1 MTTTQTPAP
10 SNDDSTIR
18 ASLLDL
24 GIERP
29 LHPIPMVARELRT
42 IASATT
48 LAGLDQISNA
58 WNTDGSNFSV
68 LGDADQETLANAW
81 VRRERLVRLVAVWTA
96 IWGPLCTAMQDR
108 PFLDR
113 HHSAAPNSSVENAP
127 ANVAAEGER
136 IARVL
141 PTVSVRHTRISTLSP
156 EAVAES
162 TLLARQNGARLAG
175 YDGRVID
182 PGQGIGTIIAFGNAV
197 MEYDVVSD
205 RYRQRLIPWSDV
217 EAVRVRLGLPEKAF
231 GRAPGSIG
239 MLGEATGI
247 LNHGGYVARNIRKT
261 ASGGTAWKI
270 GHFDKNE
277 NSESM
282 GKREVLISLDKAGEI
297 VCTNP
302 DHPGAALVI
311 ADYQRRVNATR
322 LPSDD
327 LRTRIEPCLVLHYGA
342 RGTDIGIYVAP
353 HRSGAAVDLVV
364 ALRPIA
370 GRKIRAWSHTDRE
383 SIADALI
390 DSFSADVDRL
400 ERTLGNPDTKVGA
413 GHVTQLERLKSEA
426 SGLARV
432 LGTEAVTAF
441 QARFVACDATIQVAL
456 DALSARAAN
465 LEMD

>member
-1 MTTTQTPAP
+1 MTTTQAPAP
-10 SNDDSTIR
+10 SNDDSAIR

-68 LGDADQETLANAW
+68 LGDVDQETLANAW
-81 VRRERLVRLVAVWTA
+81 VRRERLIRLSVAWSA
-96 IWGPLCTAMQDR
+96 IWGSLAL
-108 PFLDR
+108 LD
-113 HHSAAPNSSVENAP
+113 SVVVASPTPAPNSSVENAL

-141 PTVSVRHTRISTLSP
+141 PNAPVRAARIRPLSP

-182 PGQGIGTIIAFGNAV
+182 PGQGIGTIIAFGNAIK
-197 MEYDVVSD
+197 ELDPVSGQ
-205 RYRQRLIPWSDV
+205 RRQRLIAWSAV
-217 EAVRVRLGLPEKAF
+217 EAVRAKLDLPEKAF
-231 GRAPGSIG
+231 GSSPGTIG
-239 MLGEATGI
+239 MLGEATGV
-247 LNHGGYVARNIRKT
+247 LNHGGYVARNVRKT
-261 ASGGTAWKI
+261 VSGPTGWKI
-270 GHFDKNE
+270 GHFDNRAE
-277 NSESM
+277 SESM
-282 GKREVLISLDKAGEI
+282 GKREVLISLDKDGAI
-297 VCTNP
+297 VCDNP
-302 DHPGAALVI
+302 THPGAAAVI
-311 ADYQRRVNATR
+311 ADYQRRVDAT
-322 LPSDD
+322 LIPSDD
-327 LRTRIEPCLVLHYGA
+327 LRTRIEACLVRHYGA
-342 RGTDIGIYVAP
+342 RNTDMGIYVAP
-353 HRSGAAVDLVV
+353 HRAGGAVDLVV

-400 ERTLGNPDTKVGA
+400 ERALANPETKVGA
-413 GHVTQLERLKSEA
+413 GHVTQLERLRSEA
-426 SGLARV
+426 SGLSRV
-432 LGTEAVTAF
+432 LGPSAVALF

-465 LEMD
+465 LEMT